1 MSNLHQ
7 GTNNSKFLLSQLSS
21 QPCRGVRESGG
32 IAVTQWGNELKQTGL
47 QAYAAYSTLAG
58 KTAQT
63 RNLHYSDLLCLLLLL
78 LLIVWRRTS
87 VTDA

>member
-1 MSNLHQ
+1 MQ
-7 GTNNSKFLLSQLSS
+7 GRT
-21 QPCRGVRESGG
+21 GVWGVT
-32 IAVTQWGNELKQTGL
+32 AVTQWGNELKQTGL

-63 RNLHYSDLLCLLLLL
+63 RNLHHSDLLCLLLLL
-78 LLIVWRRTS
+78 SLVVWQRTW